1 MGENNK
7 GKKKSRRMKERKETT
22 LLTDKFLSLKNIASA
37 VALYLFFFFFCGRGG
52 VPGPMITSC
61 LSTKKLCFQNFLI
74 LIPQEERTALY
85 AALVREDPF
94 LNIYF
99 LNIQKPLFFLIAS

>member
-37 VALYLFFFFFCGRGG
+37 VALYLFFFCGRGG

-74 LIPQEERTALY
+74 SIPQEERTALY
-85 AALVREDPF
+85 AALIREDPF

>member
-37 VALYLFFFFFCGRGG
+37 VALYLFFFFCGRGG

-99 LNIQKPLFFLIAS
+99 LNIQKPLLFLIAS

>member
-37 VALYLFFFFFCGRGG
+37 VALYLFFFFFVGEVG
-52 VPGPMITSC
+52 S
-61 LSTKKLCFQNFLI
+61 QD
-74 LIPQEERTALY
+74 Q
-85 AALVREDPF
+85 
-94 LNIYF
+94 
-99 LNIQKPLFFLIAS
+99 

>member
-37 VALYLFFFFFCGRGG
+37 VALYLFFFLWERWGTRTNDYQLPKYKKIMLPKFLDIDSSGRTNCPICGTHKRR
-52 VPGPMITSC
+52 P
-61 LSTKKLCFQNFLI
+61 LS
-74 LIPQEERTALY
+74 
-85 AALVREDPF
+85 
-94 LNIYF
+94 
-99 LNIQKPLFFLIAS
+99 

>member
-61 LSTKKLCFQNFLI
+61 LSTKKIMLPKFLDI
-74 LIPQEERTALY
+74 DSSGRTNCPICGT
-85 AALVREDPF
+85 R
-94 LNIYF
+94 
-99 LNIQKPLFFLIAS
+99 KRRPLS